1 MRRFFLIMV
10 AMLML
15 GAMVVGTFWGCTPEA
30 KQQKLVGVGSFG
42 IREPI
47 LKGLFSVYL
56 INPYGA
62 GNIII
67 DKLLVIKE
75 DGMTAVLELTPE
87 EIDTPK
93 GEDNILEPYE
103 SWEFVSERYTEVPP
117 EEKLTF
123 SAWVYWRPEEG
134 YENNQLS
141 GWWYQKMIFTPV
153 EGEPPQL
160 CLLQYPMVNTIE

>member
-62 GNIII
+62 GNIIL

-75 DGMTAVLELTPE
+75 DGMTAILELTPE
-87 EIDTPK
+87 EFDTPK
-93 GEDNILEPYE
+93 GDDNILEPYE
-103 SWEFVSERYTEVPP
+103 AWEFVVEKYTPVPEDGKETYSAVVFWHAERPDH
-117 EEKLTF
+117 
-123 SAWVYWRPEEG
+123 
-134 YENNQLS
+134 QLVGS
-141 GWWYQKMIFTPV
+141 FYQKIIFTLPD
-153 EGEPPQL
+153 EPAQL
-160 CLLQYPMVNTIE
+160 VLTQYPMENVIE

>member
-1 MRRFFLIMV
+1 MRRFLQVMV
-10 AMLML
+10 AMLVL
-15 GAMVVGTFWGCTPEA
+15 GAMVVGTFWGCAPEA

-56 INPYGA
+56 TNPYGA

-75 DGMTAVLELTPE
+75 DGMMAVLELTPG

-93 GEDNILEPYE
+93 GQDNILEPYE
-103 SWEFVSERYTEVPP
+103 SWEFVVEKYTPVP
-117 EEKLTF
+117 EEAKETY
-123 SAWVYWRPEEG
+123 SAVVFWHAEKG
-134 YENNQLS
+134 YDNQLVGS
-141 GWWYQKMIFTPV
+141 FYQKIIFTLPDV
-153 EGEPPQL
+153 PAQL
-160 CLLQYPMVNTIE
+160 VLTQYPMENVIE